1 MIIWLYDY
9 MIIWLYAYFLKLFQF
24 QWLFEAVR
32 AGDRLAETG
41 RAGADGMKIPWFSLE
56 MIVMISSLYDPFGII
71 RIIHETEK
79 MQS

>member
-1 MIIWLYDY
+1 MIIWFHPYL
-9 MIIWLYAYFLKLFQF
+9 LKLFQF

-56 MIVMISSLYDPFGII
+56 MIIMISSLYDPFII
-71 RIIHETEK
+71 IISSMKQEN